1 MSLRTL
7 LGKIF
12 IDLEFKKQ
20 ILFLQHVPLFNGLSD
35 RVLAKI
41 ISISNY
47 KTYQSGEIVFDE
59 GSVGRIL
66 YVIRSGEVEGT
77 KGGKSLFV
85 LRKGDFFG
93 EMALLEE
100 TTRSVTVRAVKPA
113 ELMLIYKVKFDG
125 LLDDDPRTGIKMLLN
140 LSRRLSTRLRDATSP
155 AN

>member
-20 ILFLQHVPLFNGLSD
+20 ILFLLHVPLFSGLPD
-35 RVLAKI
+35 RVLAEI
-41 ISISNY
+41 ISISNH
-47 KTYQSGEIVFDE
+47 KTYQAGEAIFDE

-66 YVIRSGEVEGT
+66 YVIRSGEVEGS
-77 KGGKSLFV
+77 KAGKRIFT

-100 TTRSVTVRAVKPA
+100 TTRSVTVRAVKPT

-125 LLDDDPRTGIKMLLN
+125 LLEDDPRAGIKILLN
-140 LSRRLSTRLRDATSP
+140 LARRLSMRLRDATSS